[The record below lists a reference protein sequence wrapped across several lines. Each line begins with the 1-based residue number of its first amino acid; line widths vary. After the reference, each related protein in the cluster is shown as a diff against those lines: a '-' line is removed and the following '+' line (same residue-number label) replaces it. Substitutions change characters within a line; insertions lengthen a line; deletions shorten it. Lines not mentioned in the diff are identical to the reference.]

1 MDMRNLFRT
10 VVAALA
16 ATTLAVAPALAELPF
31 TGYRAIGPVAG
42 TSSTASVDNVA
53 FYVKYVGTAST
64 KPTVEVAANG
74 DITFKVAGVAD
85 ATVGCPT
92 VGTGIIDVSD
102 TACNTYVEVA
112 DSINATAAWRA
123 VIVDALGTDSSND
136 SIATLS
142 ATDTNIR
149 TTGVPLFYDTNFAGS
164 APTVT
169 VMLRPPGGTGS
180 FFWEGLTLNPNPFA
194 SFTSFLSAV
203 SEKKTSGGTIA
214 STVIFGVKRVY
225 TGTSRKLSETIRTVW
240 SQTGAA
246 TATQGTLDVSAFP
259 FVSAQGEVFIAR
271 IGSSTTISVQNL
283 NAVGVLTSPQQP

>member
-1 MDMRNLFRT
+1 
-10 VVAALA
+10 
-16 ATTLAVAPALAELPF
+16 
-31 TGYRAIGPVAG
+31 
-42 TSSTASVDNVA
+42 
-53 FYVKYVGTAST
+53 
-64 KPTVEVAANG
+64 
-74 DITFKVAGVAD
+74 
-85 ATVGCPT
+85 
-92 VGTGIIDVSD
+92 
-102 TACNTYVEVA
+102 
-112 DSINATAAWRA
+112 
-123 VIVDALGTDSSND
+123 
-136 SIATLS
+136 
-142 ATDTNIR
+142 
-149 TTGVPLFYDTNFAGS
+149 
-164 APTVT
+164 
-169 VMLRPPGGTGS
+169 MLRPPGGTGS